1 MAVKI
6 KRGDRRP
13 GVTITC
19 TDAGAPVDLTLASE
33 LRLIGVLDGTKIID
47 RAVVGSV
54 DGKVVIDKWE
64 VSDTEDP
71 GILQLEVEAIWSD
84 GTPQTFPGNTYLEV
98 EIIPDLG

>member
-19 TDAGAPVDLTLASE
+19 KNGSTPANLTLASS
-33 LRLIGVLDGTKIID
+33 LRLIGKLGSTVIID
-47 RAVVGSV
+47 RPVVGDI

-64 VSDTEDP
+64 VGDTATA
-71 GILQLEVEAIWSD
+71 GKLQLEVEAIWAD
-84 GTPQTFPGNTYLEV
+84 GTPQTFPGDRYLEV
-98 EIIPDLG
+98 DIIPDLG